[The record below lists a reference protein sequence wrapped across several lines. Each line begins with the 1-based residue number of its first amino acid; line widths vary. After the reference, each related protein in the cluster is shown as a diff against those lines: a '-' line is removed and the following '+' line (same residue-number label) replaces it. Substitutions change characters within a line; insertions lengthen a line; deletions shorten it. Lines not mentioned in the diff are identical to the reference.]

1 MWRTPLSSLSMCQ
14 YRNFKLFFF
23 QFKQTRFF
31 GGIEGSGDW
40 NLFSLLEW
48 GNIKAWALGSDLCGD
63 RLS

>member
-14 YRNFKLFFF
+14 YRKFKLFFF

-48 GNIKAWALGSDLCGD
+48 RNIKAWALGSDLCGD